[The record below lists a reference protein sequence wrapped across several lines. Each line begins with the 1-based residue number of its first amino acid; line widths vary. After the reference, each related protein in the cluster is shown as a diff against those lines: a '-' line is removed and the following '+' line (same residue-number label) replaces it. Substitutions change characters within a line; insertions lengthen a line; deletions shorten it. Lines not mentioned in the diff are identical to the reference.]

1 MTSRVSCV
9 LVAMGR
15 IMLLLAVVITY
26 KKEESCFQFPSDLML
41 RIKWIKQV
49 QRTRIQLKELGVSYV
64 CVVTISQKTVFN
76 QHR

>member
-15 IMLLLAVVITY
+15 IMLLLIIY
-26 KKEESCFQFPSDLML
+26 RKEESCFQFPSDVML
-41 RIKWIKQV
+41 RIKWIKQI